1 MTRDTYTGKFLLA
14 MPGMGDPRFEKSVIY
29 ICSHTSEGAMGLM
42 INHPASTLDFPQ
54 LLNELKIPAPDNIS
68 DVPVYLGGPV
78 EQGRGFVLHS
88 ADYAQDT
95 TMVVSETV
103 ALTAT
108 VDILKA
114 LSKGEGPKNHLLVL
128 GYAGWGAGQLEQEM
142 QENAWHM
149 SNADDE
155 IIFHTP
161 DESKWTLAM
170 AQLGVDVNMLSSEAG
185 HA

>member
-1 MTRDTYTGKFLLA
+1 MTRDKYTGKFLLA
-14 MPGMGDPRFEKSVIY
+14 MPGMGDARFEKSVIY
-29 ICSHTSEGAMGLM
+29 ICSHTDDGAMGLM
-42 INHPASTLDFPQ
+42 INHPASTLDFPT
-54 LLNELKIPAPDNIS
+54 LLEELKIPCPTDIT
-68 DVPVYLGGPV
+68 DVPIHLGGPV

-88 ADYAQDT
+88 ADYAQES

-114 LSKGEGPKNHLLVL
+114 LATGSGPKNHLLLL
-128 GYAGWGAGQLEQEM
+128 GYTGWGAGQLEKEM

-149 SNADDE
+149 ADADDE
-155 IIFHTP
+155 IIFHAP

-170 AQLGVDVNMLSSEAG
+170 AQLGVDVSMLSSEAG